1 MFDTTNTEVVDSA
14 VETTEE
20 SSPFMEGFMNA
31 EADEP
36 EVSEPVQ
43 ADDETTENA
52 ESVQPEVS
60 DTIPYTYNHATTQ
73 LPRSAVTGIASA
85 LKLDEDTV
93 VKMLQKG
100 SNYDALVQR
109 QQPYEPLYKAIRSY
123 AKDNGIDPSTALK
136 KVMDAFDVVA
146 SEKYAR
152 ELRKQYP
159 GTPPAVL
166 QELARNRAAQA
177 QQEKARAE
185 VQNQADAAENQRREM
200 WVPFFRNHPEV
211 TSENLSP
218 RMLEALQN
226 GENPELIYAQERIE
240 NLTKQNEEL
249 LQKQSN
255 ASRSPGSARKTSGSS
270 GGSDFMQGFFGK

>member
-1 MFDTTNTEVVDSA
+1 MFDTTNEVVESA
-14 VETTEE
+14 AETTEE

-43 ADDETTENA
+43 AETETTEEA

-123 AKDNGIDPSTALK
+123 AKDNNIDPSTALK

-146 SEKYAR
+146 SERYAR

-177 QQEKARAE
+177 QQEKARNEA
-185 VQNQADAAENQRREM
+185 QSAAEAQENSRREM